1 MEQDYKKIKDI
12 VKNER
17 TISIGYDPMVAIKND
32 IYTLDGYHALY
43 PLDYKKKFLKIID
56 KELNKNNLYKKYYN
70 NWGSRVYCFVSD
82 KNNIEI
88 NFLEAKKL
96 NAAYVISEYKINNSL
111 LELITSDFIYNI
123 YLYKIK

>member
-1 MEQDYKKIKDI
+1 M
-12 VKNER
+12 
-17 TISIGYDPMVAIKND
+17 
-32 IYTLDGYHALY
+32 
-43 PLDYKKKFLKIID
+43 
-56 KELNKNNLYKKYYN
+56 
-70 NWGSRVYCFVSD
+70 SD